1 MSDNLV
7 SQLPLNSPIVDAKGM
22 PTRGFAIWIRDIYKR
37 TSYKGGNAIDD
48 NKKSADQSFITI
60 NSSLGETIEQVN
72 LSSEAINNNSN
83 SITETNEGLT
93 ETSNSLTSHI
103 DQTEAHGANG
113 DIIGSNDIATE
124 SVKGLV
130 NRMAALALAAESTSG
145 VIHADAPSAPASY
158 SQSHTQELV
167 DLSNA
172 NKASINSLVTD
183 FNNAVIVL
191 NNLITRNKSSGQMS
205 E

>member
-48 NKKSADQSFITI
+48 NKESADQSFITI
-60 NSSLGETIEQVN
+60 DSSLGETIEQVN
-72 LSSEAINNNSN
+72 LNSD
-83 SITETNEGLT
+83 SITETKEDLTETNEGLT
-93 ETSNSLTSHI
+93 ETINSLVSHI
-103 DQTEAHGANG
+103 EQTEAHGANG
-113 DIIGSNDIATE
+113 DIVGFNDIATE
-124 SVKGLV
+124 SMKGLV
-130 NRMAALALAAESTSG
+130 NRMEALSLAVQSTVEVTNPNIS
-145 VIHADAPSAPASY
+145 AAPATY
-158 SQSHTQELV
+158 DQSHTQELV

-172 NKASINSLVTD
+172 NKAAINSLVTD

-191 NNLITRNKSSGQMS
+191 NNLITRNKTSGQMS